1 MVMLVDLKENKSRL
15 LVLEFS
21 GIHVEAPCLQS
32 CVLSLITDL
41 LVAK

>member
-1 MVMLVDLKENKSRL
+1 MLVDPKEKISL
-15 LVLEFS
+15 ISLGVF
-21 GIHVEAPCLQS
+21 GDVEAPCLQS